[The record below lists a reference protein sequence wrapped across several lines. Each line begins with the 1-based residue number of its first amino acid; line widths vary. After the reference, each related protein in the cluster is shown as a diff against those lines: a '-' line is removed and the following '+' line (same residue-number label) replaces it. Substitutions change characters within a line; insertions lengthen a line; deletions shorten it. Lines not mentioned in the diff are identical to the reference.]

1 MTTYVQVSEE
11 DPALDLV
18 RRLNAIDSSKKID
31 EGLVQDEQYLP
42 VLQRAFAIFD
52 KILAQDDK
60 TATALIS
67 LLFSLLQLVDSNSVN
82 DLVNQ
87 FGALLAKKSA
97 DKSALKLQLLTNL
110 FNLLGEASPSRAK
123 IFGYM
128 LEVAVAGKQANVV
141 RDNFASVADWLQKW
155 QLSASEKTELVRLL
169 YVLHRDSKQDT
180 AAQSFLL
187 QFLNS
192 VQDNKKAAPYAIEGV
207 VYHLSS
213 PSVLQMESFSRVAS
227 VAALASNPEH
237 KNLHALLEVVVR
249 GTVADYLQF
258 QNSNKDTF
266 SKYGL
271 DASAL
276 LTKIRTLQLAT
287 LGAASPK
294 IALST
299 LVSSL
304 QVADE
309 LEVEQAVFDAIQT
322 GQFDAKIDH
331 QTSTLS
337 VVKTFVRTF
346 DSSSDWSALSAQLST
361 LTENTRN
368 ILHMLHQVR
377 LQATA

>member
-18 RRLNAIDSSKKID
+18 RRLNALDSSKKID

-67 LLFSLLQLVDSNSVN
+67 LLFSLLQLVDSSSVN

-87 FGALLAKKSA
+87 FGSLLANKPA
-97 DKSALKLQLLTNL
+97 NKSALKLQLLTNL

-123 IFGYM
+123 IFGHM
-128 LEVAVAGKQANVV
+128 LEVAVAGKLDNVI

-155 QLSASEKTELVRLL
+155 QLSVSEKSELLRLL
-169 YVLHRDSKQDT
+169 YVLHRDSKQDV

-192 VQDNKKAAPYAIEGV
+192 AQDHKKAASYAVEGV
-207 VYHLSS
+207 VYQLST
-213 PSVLQMESFSRVAS
+213 PSVLQMESFSQVAS
-227 VAALASNPEH
+227 VAALASNSEH
-237 KNLHALLEVVVR
+237 KALAALLQIAVS
-249 GTVADYLQF
+249 GTVADFFQF
-258 QNSNKDTF
+258 QKDNQPVF
-266 SKYGL
+266 AKYGL

-276 LTKIRTLQLAT
+276 LVKLRTLQLAT

-294 IALST
+294 IALSS

-346 DSSSDWSALSAQLST
+346 DSSSDWSALSEQLTS
-361 LTENTRN
+361 LTDNTRN